1 MKIISGLLVL
11 GICGSALA
19 YTKGKTYKLTVLHTN
34 DHHGRFWQNKD
45 GEWGLAA
52 RATLIEK
59 LRREAKTSGAH
70 VLLLDAGDVNTG
82 VPQSDLQDAEPDFR
96 GMGKLKYDAM
106 AIGNHEFDKPLKT
119 IFQQRQWAGFPFLS
133 GNIFYK
139 NSGEL
144 VFPSHVD
151 LKRDDLKI
159 TVFGLTTEDTP
170 KKSNPKNSE
179 GLEFKA
185 AVAEAKKFVPELRKK
200 SDVLIAVTHMGH
212 YPDENHGPH
221 SPGDV
226 TLARQVD
233 GIHLIV
239 GGHTQKPLF
248 EPDVQNGAIIVQAF
262 EWGKYVGKVDLEFKD
277 GTLTLKKSEL
287 IPVNHKDAK
296 SKIAEDKSMLKLLSP
311 FKKKGDS
318 GLLVQVG
325 DAEGVF
331 SGERDEVRNKET
343 ALGALVT
350 EAYREKFNADVGL
363 TNSGGIR
370 ASLPPG
376 KVTYESVLTVLPF
389 NNEVVT
395 VTMTGEKLKDYLETV
410 VTKFPTGG
418 SLGGFPQL
426 SGVRMNLDK
435 KKKKITKIKV
445 GGKLLDPKKTY
456 ILALPQ
462 FIAGGGD
469 DYPKLEYQKHG
480 FIDADIL
487 KDHIQKKKL
496 LKASDYAESFY
507 IKWK

>member
-1 MKIISGLLVL
+1 MKILSGLLIL
-11 GICGSALA
+11 GLASNALA
-19 YTKGKTYKLTVLHTN
+19 FTKGKTYKITILHTN

-52 RATLIEK
+52 RATLIQK
-59 LRREAKTSGAH
+59 LRDEAKKTGTH
-70 VLLLDAGDVNTG
+70 ILLLDAGDVNTG

-119 IFQQRQWAGFPFLS
+119 IFQQRTWAGFPFLS

-144 VFPSHVD
+144 VFPSHVK
-151 LKRDDLKI
+151 LKRADLNI
-159 TVFGLTTEDTP
+159 TVIGLTTEDTP

-185 AVAEAKKFVPELRKK
+185 AVGEAKKFVPELRKET
-200 SDVLIAVTHMGH
+200 DILIAVTHMGH
-212 YPDENHGPH
+212 YPNENHGPH

-226 TLARQVD
+226 TLAREVD
-233 GIHLIV
+233 GIDIIV

-248 EPDVQNGAIIVQAF
+248 DPDIQNGTIIVQAF

-277 GTLTLKKSEL
+277 GKLTLVKSEL
-287 IPVNHKDAK
+287 LPINHKDQK
-296 SKIAEDKSMLKLLSP
+296 QKIAEDKEMLKLLSP

-325 DAEGVF
+325 DAEGEF
-331 SGERDEVRNKET
+331 SGERDEIRNKET

-350 EAYREKFNADVGL
+350 EAYREKFNADIGL

-370 ASLPPG
+370 ASLPAG
-376 KVTYESVLTVLPF
+376 KITYETVLTVLPF

-395 VTMTGEKLKDYLETV
+395 ANLKGEELKKYLEEII
-410 VTKFPTGG
+410 TKFPSGG
-418 SLGGFPQL
+418 SLGGFPQI
-426 SGVRMNLDK
+426 SGVRINVDK
-435 KKKKITKIKV
+435 KKKKISRIKV
-445 GGKLLDPKKTY
+445 GGKLLDPKKSYT
-456 ILALPQ
+456 IALPQ

-469 DYPKLEYQKHG
+469 DYPKLEYVKHG

-496 LKASDYAESFY
+496 IKAQDYPVSFY